1 MKININY
8 KAPSEEISSGISS
21 EEMLGPKF
29 LGASFKYICS
39 GSQPVLGAFQK
50 PRCQVLGHKTKG
62 PMYVSF
68 QDFQLFKL

>member
-8 KAPSEEISSGISS
+8 NASPEEKSSGISS
-21 EEMLGPKF
+21 EEMLGLKF

-39 GSQPVLGAFQK
+39 RSQPFFGVFQM

-62 PMYVSF
+62 PMYV
-68 QDFQLFKL
+68 